1 MAKTK
6 NRIKKMT
13 FQTQERKLDYTPL
26 SEDDKYIIEMAGYR
40 KQGHNDNDNEG
51 LGVARRDANENESDD
66 DIPSATKKAK
76 YAFKAPVYYRD
87 PYETDTDQYKTLELN
102 PDAD

>member
-13 FQTQERKLDYTPL
+13 FQTQERTLDYTPL

-40 KQGHNDNDNEG
+40 KQELKQNEDISRTTRG
-51 LGVARRDANENESDD
+51 LA
-66 DIPSATKKAK
+66 
-76 YAFKAPVYYRD
+76 
-87 PYETDTDQYKTLELN
+87 
-102 PDAD
+102 